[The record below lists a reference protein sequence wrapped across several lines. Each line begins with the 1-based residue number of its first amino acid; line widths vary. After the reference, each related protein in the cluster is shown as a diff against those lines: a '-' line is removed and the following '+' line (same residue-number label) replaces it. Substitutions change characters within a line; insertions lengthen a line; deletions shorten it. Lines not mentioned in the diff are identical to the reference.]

1 MGTKVLD
8 LSQYKKVPKFI
19 AVEGPIGVGKTTLTE
34 LLAESFGYQTFLER
48 PSENPFLG
56 DFYRNPSQSALATQ
70 LFFLFQRVKQIQDLK
85 QGDIFSPIHVSDFL
99 LDKDKL
105 FAKVTLSEHELSLYN
120 QIYDYLSLDLPS
132 PDLVIYLQAETKTLF
147 ERVVQRGIEIERN
160 ISFEYLD
167 LLNES
172 YKEFF
177 LNYDRSPVLIVNSEF
192 LDLVHRKNDYI
203 LLLEKLLEYFN
214 NPQGRMMYFNPSPS
228 LA

>member
-34 LLAESFGYQTFLER
+34 LLADSFGYQTFLER

-85 QGDIFSPIHVSDFL
+85 QGDIFSPIRVSDFL